1 MKKLAVTIQFF
12 RTNPLLVGALL
23 LSSAVALPSPVRAED
38 PEPYCPKTC
47 EAYGQMLSSGG
58 VPPGV
63 YFALITVNPPS
74 NGAGDLECM
83 TCPNNPCRWGIS
95 SFGFTDPSGQLEL
108 WVWRPQGG
116 PVNLGSVVPGRSG
129 RLVANCNANPDFLDC
144 AVMSNGVEIA
154 CKTAILDCICP
165 N

>member
-1 MKKLAVTIQFF
+1 MKKLAMTILFPQ
-12 RTNPLLVGALL
+12 TNSLLAGAVLVSALL
-23 LSSAVALPSPVRAED
+23 AGPSAVRAED
-38 PEPYCPKTC
+38 PEPYCPKVC

-63 YFALITVNPPS
+63 YFALITVDPPS
-74 NGAGDLECM
+74 SGAGDPECM

-95 SFGFTDPSGQLEL
+95 TFGFTDPSGQWEL
-108 WVWRPQGG
+108 WVRHPKGG
-116 PVNLGSVVPGRSG
+116 SANLGSVVPGRSG

-154 CKTAILDCICP
+154 SKTAILDCICP